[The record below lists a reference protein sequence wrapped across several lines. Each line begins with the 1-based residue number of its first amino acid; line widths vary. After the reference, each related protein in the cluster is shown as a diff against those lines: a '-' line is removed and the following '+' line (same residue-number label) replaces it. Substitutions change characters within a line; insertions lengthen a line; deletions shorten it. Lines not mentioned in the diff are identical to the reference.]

1 MAVSVLLIAVVALS
15 LVLPTQAGSPD
26 TLSVESTG
34 SHSIT
39 VNFNNNFD
47 MEFWI
52 RDPSHQIVDLKFTI
66 SWDPNKM
73 EAVSGVTS
81 PPSGWGMGT
90 KDLGPGLIQVL
101 TGGATP
107 FQGDKLLFTLSFRC
121 IDNGISTISVI
132 DASYHDPPGVPYN
145 LNILSATA
153 NQQRPVVG
161 GVVSPVNKPLM
172 LAPYLALVGLVAAV
186 SAVVV
191 IRRHEA

>member
-1 MAVSVLLIAVVALS
+1 MLLIAVVALS

-26 TLSVESTG
+26 TLSAESAG

-47 MEFWI
+47 VEFWI
-52 RDPSHQIVDLKFTI
+52 RDLSHQMVDLTFTI

-73 EAVSGVTS
+73 EVVGGVTS
-81 PPSGWGMGT
+81 PPAPWGMGT

-101 TGGATP
+101 TGGVTP
-107 FQGDKLLFTLSFRC
+107 FQGDKLLYTLTLRC
-121 IDNGISTISVI
+121 IDNGVSTINVI

-145 LNILSATA
+145 LNIVSATV

-161 GVVSPVNKPLM
+161 GVVSPVNKSLM

-186 SAVVV
+186 AAVVV
-191 IRRHEA
+191 RRRHEA